1 MDPRPPPPPC
11 RPVATFG
18 DALGLAFEL
27 ADRHPVGQFV
37 ALTDGRRRL
46 ARLAARLPGAGPDL
60 TIDLAEGHQQA
71 RLAGELTAG
80 RGGLLAISTTA
91 CFAPFSAAD
100 LAVFGRLRARLGRHG
115 IALLDWIRTDGDL
128 YQSAAW
134 ATDPASAWPGDPPGE
149 RTAGHGRP

>member
-60 TIDLAEGHQQA
+60 TVEMAEDHHQA
-71 RLAGELTAG
+71 RLAAQLTAG
-80 RGGLLAISTTA
+80 RGGLLAISATER
-91 CFAPFSAAD
+91 FILPF
-100 LAVFGRLRARLGRHG
+100 
-115 IALLDWIRTDGDL
+115 
-128 YQSAAW
+128 
-134 ATDPASAWPGDPPGE
+134 
-149 RTAGHGRP
+149 